1 MPDRKTASAHHVN
14 VLGVQNT
21 GALQHGA
28 PRYDASTLTIRLDQA
43 WRILNL
49 NQDLI
54 RSADQKIY
62 LLIVMST
69 LLVTYVSANLDKIMH
84 LGVREK
90 SCLILFLI
98 AGAGFFYFALTTLLA
113 RARNINNTVAKNR
126 QSNLQG
132 NLQSNPQENP
142 QNHAQI
148 SAGSSL
154 IFFGDIAHR
163 HSAGDYAAAFHQA
176 DLHDVLDDVCHQIH
190 QVAAIATTK
199 YAAYRRAWL
208 ALVIEVSLFLVLEFS
223 IIL

>member
-1 MPDRKTASAHHVN
+1 MPDRETASAHNIN
-14 VLGVQNT
+14 VLSTQNRGV
-21 GALQHGA
+21 LQHGA
-28 PRYDASTLTIRLDQA
+28 SRYDASTLKIRLDQA

-98 AGAGFFYFALTTLLA
+98 AGAGFFYFALTTVLA
-113 RARNINNTVAKNR
+113 RARNIKKDMPK
-126 QSNLQG
+126 QSQG
-132 NLQSNPQENP
+132 KS
-142 QNHAQI
+142 QI
-148 SAGSSL
+148 PVNSSL
-154 IFFGDIAHR
+154 IFFGDIARR
-163 HSAGDYAAAFHQA
+163 HSAGDYAADFHQA
-176 DLHDVLDDVCHQIH
+176 ELHDVLDDVCHQIH
-190 QVAAIATTK
+190 QVAEIATAK

-208 ALVIEVSLFLVLEFS
+208 ALVIEVSMFLVLEFS

>member
-1 MPDRKTASAHHVN
+1 MPDRATASAVN
-14 VLGVQNT
+14 ALGTQNSGVLQPDV
-21 GALQHGA
+21 

-90 SCLILFLI
+90 VCLILFLI
-98 AGAGFFYFALTTLLA
+98 AGAGFFYFALTTVLA
-113 RARNINNTVAKNR
+113 RARNIKNEALKNT
-126 QSNLQG
+126 QSDQNDQRDQNVKPG
-132 NLQSNPQENP
+132 NLHNEAPTAHIP
-142 QNHAQI
+142 
-148 SAGSSL
+148 SL
-154 IFFGDIAHR
+154 IFFGDIAQHL
-163 HSAGDYAAAFHQA
+163 SAADYAAAFHHA
-176 DLHDVLDDVCHQIH
+176 GLPEVLDDVCHQIH
-190 QVAAIATTK
+190 QVAEIATTK

-208 ALVIEVSLFLVLEFS
+208 ALVIEVSMFLVLEFS